1 MSMNRGHRHKTI
13 HPADS
18 RRGLTLIELLVV
30 IGIIGLLAM
39 LMLPMR
45 RMSREAARRANCS
58 SNMRNVSMAVHAYSA
73 QNGDAMPVG
82 IYKSSRYSAQ
92 SVILSQL
99 ELSGVQKIFV
109 TFTSTADASSPATSK
124 CYPVYNCPS
133 DNPSGTYA
141 SPGGGKYARS
151 NFVFCFGADT
161 LEPPSQQDRGVLRVG
176 TTASFADM
184 AADGASNTVMLS
196 EIISGKTATDPS
208 GAWGY
213 GEAGSCGY
221 THKNLPQ
228 SGTGILP
235 TTANSA
241 TDFSNAVATASSMHP
256 GLVNVMYADNH
267 GAQIST
273 SIDPAIWRSMA
284 TVNGGEKFHTP

>member
-1 MSMNRGHRHKTI
+1 MNRAHRRQTI

-30 IGIIGLLAM
+30 IGLIGLLVG
-39 LMLPMR
+39 LMLPMT
-45 RMSREAARRANCS
+45 RMSRESARRANCQ
-58 SNMRNVSMAVHAYSA
+58 SNMRNVSMAVHGYSS
-73 QNGDAMPVG
+73 QNGEAIPVG

-92 SVILSQL
+92 SVILIQL
-99 ELSGVQKIFV
+99 ELGISNRLFG
-109 TFTSTADASSPATSK
+109 TFTSTADASSNATSK
-124 CYPVYNCPS
+124 KFPIYNCPS

-161 LEPPSQQDRGVLRVG
+161 LDPSSQQDRGIFRIDQ
-176 TTASFADM
+176 TASFADM
-184 AADGASNTVMLS
+184 AIDGTSNTVMVS

-228 SGTGILP
+228 SGAGILP
-235 TTANSA
+235 TLAHSA
-241 TDFSNAVATASSMHP
+241 TDFSNALATASSMHP
-256 GLVNVMYADNH
+256 GLVNVMYADMH
-267 GAQIST
+267 GSQIAT
-273 SIDPAIWRSMA
+273 SIDPAIWRAMA
-284 TVNGGEKFHTP
+284 TVGGGEKYQAP